1 MDNLRFSSAPT
12 ADSIDASI
20 AQRYPDCEP
29 VAVIGYACHFPEAP
43 DGETF
48 WRNLLEGRECSR
60 RFTREVLLAA
70 GLDSAIID
78 DPCYVN
84 IGTVLDNADCFD
96 ATLFGYSRQE
106 AESIDPQ
113 QRLFLQAVW
122 HALEHAGYAPGAV
135 PHKTGVFASS
145 RMSTYPG
152 REALNVTEV
161 AQVKGL
167 QSLMGNDKD
176 YIATRAAYKLN
187 LHGPALS
194 VQTACSSS
202 LVAVHLACESLR
214 AGESDMAVAG
224 GVALS
229 FPQQAGYRYQP
240 GMIFSPDGHCR
251 PFDASAEGT
260 WAGNGLGCVV
270 LRRLKDALLSGDPI
284 IAVILSSAVNNDGN
298 RKVGYT
304 APSVAG
310 QQAVIEEALML
321 AAIDDRQI
329 GYIETHGTGTPLGD
343 AIEIEALRN
352 VYAPRPPQQRCALG
366 SVKSNVGHLDT
377 AAGIAGLLK
386 TVLAVSR
393 GKIPP
398 MLNFHTPNPAL
409 KLEESPFTVP
419 VTAQEWQDEV
429 RYAGVSSFGIGGTN
443 CHMIVASLPDEL
455 NISYPTA
462 DDGSKSSALLLSAA
476 SDTALRQLAADYAT
490 ALRENADANNLAF
503 TALRARR
510 LDLPFRLAAP
520 LNHDTAAALSAWA
533 GAKSTSPVYSGH
545 GASGKQVWLFTG
557 QGSHWRTMG
566 QSLYQH
572 STAFADTLERCFA
585 ACRDMLTPSLRE
597 AMFNPDSAQL
607 DNMAWAQPAIVAFEI
622 AMAAHWRAEGL
633 QPDYAIGHS
642 VGEFAA
648 AVVCGHY
655 TIEQV
660 MPLVCR
666 RGALMQLCAS
676 GAMVAVFAQEEAL
689 MPLARQFELDLAAN
703 NGTRHTV
710 FSGPEA
716 RIAEF
721 CAALSQHEINYRR
734 LSVTGAAHSA
744 LLEPILDR
752 FQEACA
758 GLLAEPGQIPLIST
772 LTAEVIDEATLN
784 QADYWRRHMRQPVR
798 FIQSIQA
805 ARKLGARVFVE
816 MGPDAQLIASGQR
829 EYRDDAYWIASA
841 RRNQEASAVLNQ
853 ALLQLYA
860 AGVTLPWADLLA
872 GDGQRISAPCYP
884 FAAERYWKE
893 PATSAC
899 EPADA
904 VLAAGL
910 EVASSAATALELP
923 VWRRLNSAPRD
934 CTPSMSIGWYNAV
947 RAMR

>member
-60 RFTREVLLAA
+60 RFTREALLAA
-70 GLDSAIID
+70 GLDTAIID

-455 NISYPTA
+455 NISYPAA

-476 SDTALRQLAADYAT
+476 SDTALRQLAADYAA

-633 QPDYAIGHS
+633 KADFAMGHS

-721 CAALSQHEINYRR
+721 CAALSQHEIDYRR

-772 LTAEVIDEATLN
+772 LTAELIDEATLN

-829 EYRDDAYWIASA
+829 EYRDDAY
-841 RRNQEASAVLNQ
+841 
-853 ALLQLYA
+853 
-860 AGVTLPWADLLA
+860 
-872 GDGQRISAPCYP
+872 
-884 FAAERYWKE
+884 
-893 PATSAC
+893 
-899 EPADA
+899 
-904 VLAAGL
+904 
-910 EVASSAATALELP
+910 
-923 VWRRLNSAPRD
+923 
-934 CTPSMSIGWYNAV
+934 
-947 RAMR
+947 

>member
-60 RFTREVLLAA
+60 RFTREALLAA
-70 GLDSAIID
+70 GLDTAIID

-329 GYIETHGTGTPLGD
+329 GYIKTHGTGTPLGD

-455 NISYPTA
+455 NISYPAA

-476 SDTALRQLAADYAT
+476 SDTALRQLAADYAA
-490 ALRENADANNLAF
+490 ALRENSNANNLAF

-520 LNHDTAAALSAWA
+520 LNHDTAASLSAWA

-633 QPDYAIGHS
+633 KADFAMGHS

-721 CAALSQHEINYRR
+721 CAALSQHEIDYRR

-772 LTAEVIDEATLN
+772 LTAELIDEATLN

-841 RRNQEASAVLNQ
+841 RRKQEASAVLNQ

-872 GDGQRISAPCYP
+872 GGGQRISAPCYP
-884 FAAERYWKE
+884 FATERYWKE
-893 PATSAC
+893 RATSAC

-910 EVASSAATALELP
+910 AVANSAATALCRCCACR
-923 VWRRLNSAPRD
+923 WISGGQQRRDSAR
-934 CTPSMSIGWYNAV
+934 TPTSGGA
-947 RAMR
+947 

>member
-60 RFTREVLLAA
+60 RFTREALLAA
-70 GLDSAIID
+70 GLDTAIID

-455 NISYPTA
+455 NISYPIA

-721 CAALSQHEINYRR
+721 CAALSQHEIDYRR

-904 VLAAGL
+904 VFAAGL

-923 VWRRLNSAPRD
+923 VWRRLNSAPRG

>member
-60 RFTREVLLAA
+60 RFTREALLAA
-70 GLDSAIID
+70 GLDTAIID

-187 LHGPALS
+187 LHGPAFS
-194 VQTACSSS
+194 VQTARSSS
-202 LVAVHLACESLR
+202 LVAVHLACESLH

-455 NISYPTA
+455 NISYPAA

-476 SDTALRQLAADYAT
+476 SDAALRQLAADYAA

-533 GAKSTSPVYSGH
+533 GAKSTSQVYSGH

-633 QPDYAIGHS
+633 KADFAMGHS

-721 CAALSQHEINYRR
+721 CAALSQHEIDYRR

-772 LTAEVIDEATLN
+772 LTAELIDEATLN

-841 RRNQEASAVLNQ
+841 RRKQEASAVLNQ
-853 ALLQLYA
+853 ALLQLHM
-860 AGVTLPWADLLA
+860 
-872 GDGQRISAPCYP
+872 
-884 FAAERYWKE
+884 FHMKE
-893 PATSAC
+893 
-899 EPADA
+899 
-904 VLAAGL
+904 
-910 EVASSAATALELP
+910 
-923 VWRRLNSAPRD
+923 
-934 CTPSMSIGWYNAV
+934 
-947 RAMR
+947 

>member
-60 RFTREVLLAA
+60 RFTREALLAA
-70 GLDSAIID
+70 GLDTAIID

-229 FPQQAGYRYQP
+229 IPQQAGYRYQP

-455 NISYPTA
+455 NISYPAA

-476 SDTALRQLAADYAT
+476 SDTALRQLAADYAA

-633 QPDYAIGHS
+633 KADFAMGHS

-721 CAALSQHEINYRR
+721 CAALSQHEIDYRR

-772 LTAEVIDEATLN
+772 LTAELIDEATLN

-841 RRNQEASAVLNQ
+841 RRKQEASAVLNQ

-884 FAAERYWKE
+884 FATERYWKE
-893 PATSAC
+893 RATSAC

-910 EVASSAATALELP
+910 EVANSAATALELP

>member
-20 AQRYPDCEP
+20 AQRYPDSEP

-60 RFTREVLLAA
+60 RFTREALLAA
-70 GLDSAIID
+70 GLDTAIID

-455 NISYPTA
+455 NISYPAA

-476 SDTALRQLAADYAT
+476 SDTALRQLAADYAA
-490 ALRENADANNLAF
+490 ALRENSNANNLAF

-520 LNHDTAAALSAWA
+520 LNHDTAASLSAWA

-633 QPDYAIGHS
+633 KADFAMGHS

-721 CAALSQHEINYRR
+721 CAALSQHEIDYRR

-772 LTAEVIDEATLN
+772 LTAELIDEATLN

-841 RRNQEASAVLNQ
+841 RRKQEASAVLNQ

-872 GDGQRISAPCYP
+872 GGGQRISAPCYP
-884 FAAERYWKE
+884 FATERYWKE
-893 PATSAC
+893 RATSAC

-910 EVASSAATALELP
+910 AVANSAATALCRCCACR
-923 VWRRLNSAPRD
+923 WISGGQQRRDSAR
-934 CTPSMSIGWYNAV
+934 TPTSGGA
-947 RAMR
+947 

>member
-60 RFTREVLLAA
+60 RFTREALLAA
-70 GLDSAIID
+70 GLDTAIID

-455 NISYPTA
+455 NISYPAA

-476 SDTALRQLAADYAT
+476 SDTALRQLAADYAA
-490 ALRENADANNLAF
+490 ALRENSNANNLAF

-520 LNHDTAAALSAWA
+520 LNHDTAASLSAWA

-633 QPDYAIGHS
+633 KADFAMGHS

-721 CAALSQHEINYRR
+721 CAALSQHEIDYRR

-772 LTAEVIDEATLN
+772 LTAELIDEATLN

-841 RRNQEASAVLNQ
+841 RRKQEASAVLNQ

-872 GDGQRISAPCYP
+872 GGGQRISAPCYP
-884 FAAERYWKE
+884 FATERYWKE
-893 PATSAC
+893 RATSAC

-910 EVASSAATALELP
+910 AVANSAATALCRCCACR
-923 VWRRLNSAPRD
+923 WISGGQQRRDSAR
-934 CTPSMSIGWYNAV
+934 TPTSGGA
-947 RAMR
+947 

>member
-43 DGETF
+43 DGETL

-60 RFTREVLLAA
+60 RFTREALLAA
-70 GLDSAIID
+70 GLDTAIID

-520 LNHDTAAALSAWA
+520 LNHDTAAALSSWA
-533 GAKSTSPVYSGH
+533 GAKSASPVYSGH

-721 CAALSQHEINYRR
+721 CAALSQHEIDYRR

-841 RRNQEASAVLNQ
+841 RRNQEAMGNVSPRHAIRLRPSVTGKNPPPLPASQ
-853 ALLQLYA
+853 PMLCLPLDSRWPA
-860 AGVTLPWADLLA
+860 APR
-872 GDGQRISAPCYP
+872 QRSN
-884 FAAERYWKE
+884 
-893 PATSAC
+893 S
-899 EPADA
+899 
-904 VLAAGL
+904 
-910 EVASSAATALELP
+910 P
-923 VWRRLNSAPRD
+923 VWRRLNSAPRG

>member
-60 RFTREVLLAA
+60 RFTREALLAA
-70 GLDSAIID
+70 GLDTAIID

-455 NISYPTA
+455 NISYPAA
-462 DDGSKSSALLLSAA
+462 DDGSQSSALLLSAA
-476 SDTALRQLAADYAT
+476 SDSALRQLAADYAA

-633 QPDYAIGHS
+633 KADFAMGHS

-721 CAALSQHEINYRR
+721 CAALSQHEIDYRR

-772 LTAEVIDEATLN
+772 LTAELIDEATLN

-841 RRNQEASAVLNQ
+841 RRKQEASAVLNQ

-884 FAAERYWKE
+884 FATERYWKE
-893 PATSAC
+893 RATSAC

-910 EVASSAATALELP
+910 EVANSAATALELP

>member
-60 RFTREVLLAA
+60 RFTREALLAA
-70 GLDSAIID
+70 GLDTAIID

-455 NISYPTA
+455 NISYPAA

-476 SDTALRQLAADYAT
+476 SDTALRQLAADYAA

-633 QPDYAIGHS
+633 KADFAMGHS

-721 CAALSQHEINYRR
+721 CAALSQHEIDYRR

-772 LTAEVIDEATLN
+772 LTAELIDEATLN

-829 EYRDDAYWIASA
+829 EYAM
-841 RRNQEASAVLNQ
+841 
-853 ALLQLYA
+853 
-860 AGVTLPWADLLA
+860 TLT
-872 GDGQRISAPCYP
+872 G
-884 FAAERYWKE
+884 
-893 PATSAC
+893 
-899 EPADA
+899 
-904 VLAAGL
+904 
-910 EVASSAATALELP
+910 
-923 VWRRLNSAPRD
+923 
-934 CTPSMSIGWYNAV
+934 
-947 RAMR
+947 

>member
-1 MDNLRFSSAPT
+1 
-12 ADSIDASI
+12 
-20 AQRYPDCEP
+20 
-29 VAVIGYACHFPEAP
+29 
-43 DGETF
+43 
-48 WRNLLEGRECSR
+48 
-60 RFTREVLLAA
+60 
-70 GLDSAIID
+70 
-78 DPCYVN
+78 
-84 IGTVLDNADCFD
+84 
-96 ATLFGYSRQE
+96 
-106 AESIDPQ
+106 
-113 QRLFLQAVW
+113 
-122 HALEHAGYAPGAV
+122 
-135 PHKTGVFASS
+135 
-145 RMSTYPG
+145 
-152 REALNVTEV
+152 
-161 AQVKGL
+161 
-167 QSLMGNDKD
+167 
-176 YIATRAAYKLN
+176 
-187 LHGPALS
+187 
-194 VQTACSSS
+194 
-202 LVAVHLACESLR
+202 
-214 AGESDMAVAG
+214 
-224 GVALS
+224 
-229 FPQQAGYRYQP
+229 
-240 GMIFSPDGHCR
+240 MIFSPDGHCR

-455 NISYPTA
+455 NISYPAA

-476 SDTALRQLAADYAT
+476 SDTALRQLAADYAA

-533 GAKSTSPVYSGH
+533 GAKSDSPVYSGH

-566 QSLYQH
+566 QSLYLH
-572 STAFADTLERCFA
+572 STAFADTLERCFS

-633 QPDYAIGHS
+633 KADFAMGHS

-716 RIAEF
+716 RIA
-721 CAALSQHEINYRR
+721 
-734 LSVTGAAHSA
+734 
-744 LLEPILDR
+744 
-752 FQEACA
+752 
-758 GLLAEPGQIPLIST
+758 
-772 LTAEVIDEATLN
+772 
-784 QADYWRRHMRQPVR
+784 
-798 FIQSIQA
+798 
-805 ARKLGARVFVE
+805 
-816 MGPDAQLIASGQR
+816 
-829 EYRDDAYWIASA
+829 
-841 RRNQEASAVLNQ
+841 
-853 ALLQLYA
+853 
-860 AGVTLPWADLLA
+860 
-872 GDGQRISAPCYP
+872 
-884 FAAERYWKE
+884 
-893 PATSAC
+893 
-899 EPADA
+899 
-904 VLAAGL
+904 
-910 EVASSAATALELP
+910 
-923 VWRRLNSAPRD
+923 
-934 CTPSMSIGWYNAV
+934 
-947 RAMR
+947 

>member
-60 RFTREVLLAA
+60 RFTREALLAA
-70 GLDSAIID
+70 GLDTAIID

-455 NISYPTA
+455 NISYPAA
-462 DDGSKSSALLLSAA
+462 DDGSQSSALLLSAA
-476 SDTALRQLAADYAT
+476 SDSALRQLAADYAA

-633 QPDYAIGHS
+633 KADFAMGHS

-721 CAALSQHEINYRR
+721 CAALSQHEIDYRR

-772 LTAEVIDEATLN
+772 LTAELIDEATLN

-841 RRNQEASAVLNQ
+841 RRKQEASAVLNQ

-872 GDGQRISAPCYP
+872 GGGQRISAPCYP
-884 FAAERYWKE
+884 FATERYWKE
-893 PATSAC
+893 RATSAC

-910 EVASSAATALELP
+910 EVANSAATALELP

>member
-12 ADSIDASI
+12 ADSIDALI
-20 AQRYPDCEP
+20 AQHYPDCEP
-29 VAVIGYACHFPEAP
+29 VAVIGYACHFPESP

-48 WRNLLEGRECSR
+48 WKNLLEGRECCR
-60 RFTREVLLAA
+60 RFTREELLAV
-70 GLDSAIID
+70 GLNAAIID
-78 DPCYVN
+78 DPQYVN

-96 ATLFGYSRQE
+96 AALFGYSRQE
-106 AESIDPQ
+106 AESMDPQ

-122 HALEHAGYAPGAV
+122 HALEHAGYTPGAA

-202 LVAVHLACESLR
+202 LVAVHLACESLH
-214 AGESDMAVAG
+214 AGESEMAVAG

-251 PFDASAEGT
+251 PFDALAEGT

-270 LRRLKDALLSGDPI
+270 LRRLRDALLSGDPVI
-284 IAVILSSAVNNDGN
+284 SVILSSAVNNDGN

-310 QQAVIEEALML
+310 QQAAIEEALML
-321 AAIDDRQI
+321 AAIDNRQI

-352 VYAPRPPQQRCALG
+352 VYAPRPQDQRCALG
-366 SVKSNVGHLDT
+366 SVKSNMGHLDT

-393 GKIPP
+393 GQIPP
-398 MLNFHTPNPAL
+398 LLNFHTPNPAL
-409 KLEESPFTVP
+409 KLEESPFTIP
-419 VTAQEWQDEV
+419 VSAQAWQDEM

-443 CHMIVASLPDEL
+443 CHMIVASLPDAL
-455 NISYPTA
+455 NARLPKRDHGRKGT
-462 DDGSKSSALLLSAA
+462 ALLLSAVSDSALRRLAMDYAGALRGKADA
-476 SDTALRQLAADYAT
+476 SD
-490 ALRENADANNLAF
+490 LAF
-503 TALRARR
+503 TALHARR
-510 LDLPFRLAAP
+510 LDLPFRLAVP
-520 LNHDTAAALSAWA
+520 LNRETAAALNAWA
-533 GAKSTSPVYSGH
+533 GDNSGPLVYSGH

-566 QSLYQH
+566 QTMYQH
-572 STAFADTLERCFA
+572 STVFADTLDCCFS
-585 ACRDMLTPSLRE
+585 ACSDMLTPSLRE
-597 AMFNPDSAQL
+597 AMFSPDSAQL

-622 AMAAHWRAEGL
+622 AMAAYWRAEGL
-633 QPDYAIGHS
+633 KPDFAIGHS

-666 RGALMQLCAS
+666 RGALMQQCAS
-676 GAMVAVFAQEEAL
+676 GAMVAVFADEDTL

-716 RIAEF
+716 RLAEF
-721 CAALSQHEINYRR
+721 CATLSEHDINYHR

-752 FQEACA
+752 FQAACA
-758 GLLAEPGQIPLIST
+758 VLHAEPGAN
-772 LTAEVIDEATLN
+772 TAVIHAH
-784 QADYWRRHMRQPVR
+784 RR
-798 FIQSIQA
+798 
-805 ARKLGARVFVE
+805 
-816 MGPDAQLIASGQR
+816 
-829 EYRDDAYWIASA
+829 
-841 RRNQEASAVLNQ
+841 
-853 ALLQLYA
+853 
-860 AGVTLPWADLLA
+860 
-872 GDGQRISAPCYP
+872 
-884 FAAERYWKE
+884 RY
-893 PATSAC
+893 
-899 EPADA
+899 
-904 VLAAGL
+904 
-910 EVASSAATALELP
+910 
-923 VWRRLNSAPRD
+923 
-934 CTPSMSIGWYNAV
+934 
-947 RAMR
+947 